1 MFNRNIQQIAQR
13 EIIKGFKA
21 RFVHSEHMTI
31 AYWEAE
37 AGSELPLH
45 AHVHEQITMVTK
57 GSFEMTIGGETNVYK
72 PGEIAVIPSN
82 VEHSGKALTYCEITD
97 VFSPAREDYK

>member
-1 MFNRNIQQIAQR
+1 MFSKNIQQIAQK

-37 AGSELPLH
+37 IGAELPLH
-45 AHVHEQITMVTK
+45 SHIHEQISMVTK
-57 GSFEMTIGGETNVYK
+57 GQFEMTIEGETKIYE
-72 PGEIAVIPSN
+72 PGQIAVIPSN
-82 VEHSGKALTYCEITD
+82 AKHSGKALTYCEITD
-97 VFSPAREDYK
+97 VFSPVREDYK

>member
-1 MFNRNIQQIAQR
+1 MFSKDIQQIAPK

-21 RFVHSEHMTI
+21 RFVHSENMTV

-37 AGSELPLH
+37 VGSELPLH
-45 AHVHEQITMVTK
+45 SHVHEQISMVTQGK
-57 GSFEMTIGGETNVYK
+57 FEMTIQGETKIYEA
-72 PGEIAVIPSN
+72 GQIAIIPSF